1 MSAFT
6 NISFNNMKQNQA
18 MVPFR
23 YTLLLFILGLL
34 PGCSY
39 TSKSATKM
47 LLRSSQKPYDLV
59 VVPGV
64 PIENGKWSQIMK
76 IRVFWAKYLYDRG
89 IAKNIM
95 FSGSAVYSPWIEAE
109 AMALYAKA
117 LGIPA
122 ENIYTETKA
131 EHSTENIY
139 YSYHKAR
146 KMGFRSIALASDP
159 FQTKLLKRF
168 SRKKV
173 SPDVE
178 LLPMIFDTLRN
189 LQPPMY
195 DPDIDLSTAYVA
207 PFVSLPERES
217 FRKRWRGTRGK
228 NIDERLYR

>member
-1 MSAFT
+1 MNT
-6 NISFNNMKQNQA
+6 HKTT
-18 MVPFR
+18 VPLR
-23 YTLLLFILGLL
+23 YTILLFLLGLL

-39 TSKSATKM
+39 TSKTATKM
-47 LLRSSQKPYDLV
+47 LVRSSHQQYDLV

-64 PIENGKWSQIMK
+64 PIENGKWSMVMK

-122 ENIYTETKA
+122 ENIYTETRA

-139 YSYHKAR
+139 YSYYKAR
-146 KMGFRSIALASDP
+146 QLGFKTIALASDP
-159 FQTKLLKRF
+159 FQTKLLRRF

-173 SPDVE
+173 SPEVA
-178 LLPMIFDTLRN
+178 LLPMVFDTLRSM
-189 LQPPMY
+189 QPPMY
-195 DPDIDLSTAYVA
+195 DPEVDLSSAYVDG
-207 PFVSLPERES
+207 FVALPERES

-228 NIDERLYR
+228 NIDEGLYR

>member
-1 MSAFT
+1 MNNKTSPLPFPYAFL
-6 NISFNNMKQNQA
+6 
-18 MVPFR
+18 VV
-23 YTLLLFILGLL
+23 LLGLL

-39 TSKSATKM
+39 TSKTATKI
-47 LLRSSQKPYDLV
+47 LQRSSQQQYDLV

-64 PIENGKWSQIMK
+64 PIENGKWSQVMK

-89 IAKNIM
+89 IARNIM
-95 FSGSAVYSPWIEAE
+95 FSGSAVYSPWVEAE

-122 ENIYTETKA
+122 ENIFTETKA

-139 YSYHKAR
+139 YSFHKAR
-146 KMGFRSIALASDP
+146 KLGFKTIALASDP

-173 SPDVE
+173 SPEVV
-178 LLPMIFDTLRN
+178 LLPMVIDTLRN
-189 LQPPMY
+189 LEPPMY
-195 DPDIDLSTAYVA
+195 DPEVDLSSAYVS

-217 FRKRWRGTRGK
+217 FRTRWRGTRGK
-228 NIDERLYR
+228 NINESLYR

>member
-1 MSAFT
+1 MNSAK
-6 NISFNNMKQNQA
+6 SA
-18 MVPFR
+18 PVPIHL
-23 YTLLLFILGLL
+23 TWLIVILGLL

-39 TSKSATKM
+39 TSRTATKI
-47 LLRSSQKPYDLV
+47 LHESADKRYDLV

-64 PIENGKWSQIMK
+64 PIENGKWSTVMK

-109 AMALYAKA
+109 AMAIYAKA

-122 ENIYTETKA
+122 ENIYTETRA
-131 EHSTENIY
+131 EHSTENIF
-139 YSYHKAR
+139 YSYRKAV
-146 KMGFRSIALASDP
+146 KMGFKTIALASDP

-173 SPDVE
+173 SPDVV
-178 LLPMIFDTLRN
+178 LLPMVFDTLRN

-195 DPDIDLSTAYVA
+195 DPEVDLTTAKVDSFI
-207 PFVSLPERES
+207 PITERES

-228 NIDERLYR
+228 NIDESLYR

>member
-1 MSAFT
+1 MNT
-6 NISFNNMKQNQA
+6 HKTT
-18 MVPFR
+18 VPLR
-23 YTLLLFILGLL
+23 YTILLFLLGLL

-39 TSKSATKM
+39 TSKTATKM
-47 LLRSSQKPYDLV
+47 LVRSSHQQYDLV

-64 PIENGKWSQIMK
+64 PIENGKWSMVMK

-122 ENIYTETKA
+122 ENIYTETRA

-139 YSYHKAR
+139 YSYYKAR
-146 KMGFRSIALASDP
+146 QLGFKTIALASDP
-159 FQTKLLKRF
+159 FQTKLLRRF

-173 SPDVE
+173 SPEVA
-178 LLPMIFDTLRN
+178 LLPMVFDTLRN
-189 LQPPMY
+189 MQPPMY
-195 DPDIDLSTAYVA
+195 DPEVDLSSAYVA
-207 PFVSLPERES
+207 GFVALPERES

-228 NIDERLYR
+228 NIDEGLYR